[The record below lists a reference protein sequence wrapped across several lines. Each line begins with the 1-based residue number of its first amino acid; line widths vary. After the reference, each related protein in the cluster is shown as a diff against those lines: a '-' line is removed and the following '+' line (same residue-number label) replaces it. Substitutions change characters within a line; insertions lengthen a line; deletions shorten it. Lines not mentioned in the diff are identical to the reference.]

1 MYMYVARSDIYIYA
15 YVYVC
20 VCVCVYIHIYTN
32 TYTPTHF
39 PQVIV
44 AKFVCHRLFAN
55 FFSHP
60 YWSNFYF
67 FLLPYIIIG
76 VNGRFEFVPLDTI
89 CIILGKSE
97 QDVFTRVKS
106 TARSLKAALVN
117 LGDSDS

>member
-1 MYMYVARSDIYIYA
+1 M
-15 YVYVC
+15 
-20 VCVCVYIHIYTN
+20 
-32 TYTPTHF
+32 
-39 PQVIV
+39 IV

-67 FLLPYIIIG
+67 FLLPYIIVG

-89 CIILGKSE
+89 CIFLGKSE
-97 QDVFTRVKS
+97 QDVVNRVKS
-106 TARSLKAALVN
+106 TASSLEAALVN